1 MKWWNK
7 PVTWNI
13 LVKFMITLNIL
24 ALAIC
29 WRFAYIGDLK
39 DKEEQEYLNYLEER
53 VETQSELIK
62 LYRNYVQELTK

>member
-13 LVKFMITLNIL
+13 FVKFMIVFNVL

-29 WRFAYIGDLK
+29 WRFAYIGDIE
-39 DKEEQEYLNYLEER
+39 DKERQNYYNYLEQK
-53 VETQSELIK
+53 VELQNNLIDMYK
-62 LYRNYVQELTK
+62 KYIFGHK

>member
-13 LVKFMITLNIL
+13 LIKFMLILNIL

-29 WRFAYIGDLK
+29 WRFAYIGDLA
-39 DKEEQEYLNYLEER
+39 DKEEQEYYQYLEER
-53 VETQSELIK
+53 VKLQAEIIDLYHK
-62 LYRNYVQELTK
+62 LYK